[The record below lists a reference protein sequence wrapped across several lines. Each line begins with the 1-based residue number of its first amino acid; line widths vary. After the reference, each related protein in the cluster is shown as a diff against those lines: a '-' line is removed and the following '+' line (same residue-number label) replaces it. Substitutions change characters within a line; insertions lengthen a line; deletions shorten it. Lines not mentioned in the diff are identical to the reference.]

1 MSPLWRADFHILQ
14 KRPAAGLVCNSHE
27 LKKVRFPF
35 SKPRQLLYLIVI
47 LLALAFVAFT
57 RYAASDS
64 LKAANTPGYHGSRA
78 LFTSYAPPD
87 ALASAANFAFWICG
101 LLGAGAGYLL
111 YQSRRS
117 YVEVDEHG
125 VTLQLSKGTSSMPWS
140 EVKALVVDPLNEKI
154 VLKSSD
160 RELSILWH
168 FESWDRFVDE
178 ARARIPAEAQKAAP
192 PQLNRLVTV
201 DPVGWL
207 ETLMTWAFR
216 LYPFFGIALAVMV
229 CPFQVLDKYTYESR
243 PPEQWIADL
252 QVHPIFWKPER
263 LEGRVGLIHWP
274 FWGFEIALVL
284 ASGYLI
290 YRRRT
295 AA

>member
-1 MSPLWRADFHILQ
+1 M
-14 KRPAAGLVCNSHE
+14 
-27 LKKVRFPF
+27 RFPF
-35 SKPRQLLYLIVI
+35 SKPRQILYVVVI
-47 LLALAFVAFT
+47 LLALAFVTFT

-64 LKAANTPGYHGSRA
+64 LKAANTPAHHGSRS
-78 LFTSYAPPD
+78 LFASYAPPD
-87 ALASAANFAFWICG
+87 ALAGAANWAFWLFG
-101 LLGAGAGYLL
+101 LMGVSAGYLL

-117 YVEVDEHG
+117 YVEIDDHG
-125 VTLQLSKGTSSMPWS
+125 VSLHLSKGTGSMPWG
-140 EVKALVVDPLNEKI
+140 EVTALIVDPLNEKI

-168 FESWDRFVDE
+168 FESWDRFVSE
-178 ARARIPAEAQKAAP
+178 ARARIPAEAQKAGP

-207 ETLMTWAFR
+207 GTFMTWAFR
-216 LYPFFGIALAVMV
+216 LYPLFGLALTVLV
-229 CPFQVLDKYTYESR
+229 CPFQVLDKYTYQNR

-263 LEGRVGLIHWP
+263 LDGRVGLIHWP
-274 FWGFEIALVL
+274 FWGFEISLVL
-284 ASGYLI
+284 AVGYLI

-295 AA
+295 SA